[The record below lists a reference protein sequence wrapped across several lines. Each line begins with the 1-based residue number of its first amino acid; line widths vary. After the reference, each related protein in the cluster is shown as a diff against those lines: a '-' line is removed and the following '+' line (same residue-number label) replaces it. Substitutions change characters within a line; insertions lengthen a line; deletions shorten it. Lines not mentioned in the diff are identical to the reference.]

1 MGSIG
6 KEWLNSSALR
16 ITFRHS
22 KPIEESRCKVRFPK
36 SSVPAQRW
44 AEVGSLRMRYLDW
57 GGGGAPVLA
66 LHGLASSAHWYDILA
81 PFLCERFRIVAPDQR
96 GHGGTTQAADGY
108 GWRSLASDAVGL
120 LDVLG
125 IEQAVLLG
133 HSWGGNVAVAAA
145 AHFPGRVRALVMI
158 DGGFVGPEMVPGGTW
173 EDFSSRFAPRDVSGT
188 RSDFLARIRGQLEV
202 CWNSEV
208 ERIVQTMV
216 EERDGQIHD
225 ILRPGSHS
233 QILRAMWDDP
243 TSDYWPR
250 IRCPDAVPSRRS
262 REPGNRQRLRPRP
275 QAPGETGSRCHPRLP
290 RALDTRHRPRH
301 RLSQAAG
308 AGRGHSR
315 VRRFR
320 VA

>member
-1 MGSIG
+1 M
-6 KEWLNSSALR
+6 
-16 ITFRHS
+16 
-22 KPIEESRCKVRFPK
+22 
-36 SSVPAQRW
+36 
-44 AEVGSLRMRYLDW
+44 GSLRMRYLDW
-57 GGGGAPVLA
+57 GGVGTPVLA

-81 PFLCERFRIVAPDQR
+81 PFLCERFRIVAADQR
-96 GHGGTTQAADGY
+96 GHGGTTQADDGY
-108 GWRSLASDAVGL
+108 GWHSLASDAVGL

-125 IEQAVLLG
+125 IGQAVLLG
-133 HSWGGNVAVAAA
+133 HSWGGNVAVGTA
-145 AHFPGRVRALVMI
+145 AHFPERVRALVMI

-243 TSDYWPR
+243 TSGYWPG
-250 IRCPDAVPSRRS
+250 IGCPALMVPAGSGLPETDSDFDRDRRRLVKLAADAIPACRVHWIPDTIHDIGYHKP
-262 REPGNRQRLRPRP
+262 RELA
-275 QAPGETGSRCHPRLP
+275 QAILEFVDS
-290 RALDTRHRPRH
+290 
-301 RLSQAAG
+301 
-308 AGRGHSR
+308 
-315 VRRFR
+315 V
-320 VA
+320 

>member
-1 MGSIG
+1 MQGPTPE
-6 KEWLNSSALR
+6 KR
-16 ITFRHS
+16 
-22 KPIEESRCKVRFPK
+22 
-36 SSVPAQRW
+36 VPADEW
-44 AEVGSLRMRYLDW
+44 AEVRSLRMRYLDW
-57 GGGGAPVLA
+57 GGKGAPVLA

-96 GHGGTTQAADGY
+96 GHGRTTQADDGY

-133 HSWGGNVAVAAA
+133 HSWGGNVAVGTA

-173 EDFSSRFAPRDVSGT
+173 EDFNSRFAPRDVSGT

-216 EERDGQIHD
+216 YERDGQTYD
-225 ILRPGSHS
+225 ILRPENQA

-243 TSDYWPR
+243 TSGYWPR
-250 IRCPDAVPSRRS
+250 IGCPTLFVPADPGRPETDSDFARDRRRLVKLAADAI
-262 REPGNRQRLRPRP
+262 PGCRVHWIP
-275 QAPGETGSRCHPRLP
+275 
-290 RALDTRHRPRH
+290 DTLHDIGYHRPRE
-301 RLSQAAG
+301 LAEAILEFVDS
-308 AGRGHSR
+308 
-315 VRRFR
+315 V
-320 VA
+320 

>member
-1 MGSIG
+1 MQGPVPG
-6 KEWLNSSALR
+6 KQL
-16 ITFRHS
+16 
-22 KPIEESRCKVRFPK
+22 
-36 SSVPAQRW
+36 PAEGW

-96 GHGGTTQAADGY
+96 GHGGTTQADDGY
-108 GWRSLASDAVGL
+108 GWHSLASDAVGL

-125 IEQAVLLG
+125 IGQAVLLG
-133 HSWGGNVAVAAA
+133 HSWGGNVAVGTA
-145 AHFPGRVRALVMI
+145 AHFPERVRALVMI

-243 TSDYWPR
+243 SSDYWPR
-250 IRCPDAVPSRRS
+250 IRCPTLFVPADPGSPETDSDFDRDRRRLVKLAADAI
-262 REPGNRQRLRPRP
+262 PG
-275 QAPGETGSRCHPRLP
+275 C
-290 RALDTRHRPRH
+290 
-301 RLSQAAG
+301 
-308 AGRGHSR
+308 R
-315 VRRFR
+315 VRWIPDTVHDIGYHKPRELARAILEF
-320 VA
+320 VDSV